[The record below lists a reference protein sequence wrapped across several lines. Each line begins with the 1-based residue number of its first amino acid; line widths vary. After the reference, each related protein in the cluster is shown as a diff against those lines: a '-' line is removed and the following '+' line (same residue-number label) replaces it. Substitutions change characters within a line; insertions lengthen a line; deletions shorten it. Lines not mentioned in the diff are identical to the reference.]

1 MKAIHRKC
9 FFLKNEEA
17 EHCRYLL
24 LLAPR
29 FAPLTKLFALEA
41 IIITIVFGTS
51 SAPNGSGD
59 GRCRRT
65 APKQLVF
72 YRWMDGW
79 IKAKAAV
86 PTALCPL
93 PLLCLH
99 ACLVVDRKAS
109 RLIHSGPGG
118 PPLCSHSHSH
128 SWAPTIPE
136 QECYYYC
143 TSLQPNRHV
152 FLFSTPTTPVAQ
164 AGRRRNEREL
174 QRDALAPTSYRT
186 PRARAPHPHVSPRIS
201 RTGHTACGSPVAA
214 AGRAGARGIR
224 DGEKKETGGRLP
236 HVLRLRVADFARE
249 IPSRP
254 PP

>member
-9 FFLKNEEA
+9 FFFKNEEA

-79 IKAKAAV
+79 MVADKGEGRRAHCPV
-86 PTALCPL
+86 PFAPFV
-93 PLLCLH
+93 P
-99 ACLVVDRKAS
+99 ACLPAWWWIGK
-109 RLIHSGPGG
+109 
-118 PPLCSHSHSH
+118 
-128 SWAPTIPE
+128 
-136 QECYYYC
+136 
-143 TSLQPNRHV
+143 
-152 FLFSTPTTPVAQ
+152 
-164 AGRRRNEREL
+164 RR
-174 QRDALAPTSYRT
+174 D
-186 PRARAPHPHVSPRIS
+186 
-201 RTGHTACGSPVAA
+201 
-214 AGRAGARGIR
+214 
-224 DGEKKETGGRLP
+224 
-236 HVLRLRVADFARE
+236 
-249 IPSRP
+249 
-254 PP
+254 